1 MDAMILA
8 AGLGTR
14 LRPLTLTTPKA
25 LVEVDGEPMLERVAR
40 RLVAAGA
47 DRLVVNVSYL
57 ADAVE
62 AYVSD
67 AGWTTPDGRA
77 VEVRVS
83 EEPGEPL
90 ETGGGI
96 KKAAP
101 FFRRSADGQSAEADG
116 GAFLVHNA
124 DILTTI
130 DLGALLAAHA
140 ASGAVATLA
149 VAPAETD
156 RYLLIDDAGLLG
168 YAYDGTEHT
177 SRDADGAPRR
187 VDFCGVQAA
196 SPALLDEL
204 ATVEDEAFSIM
215 TTYLRLAATPGAVGV
230 YAGTDAAPNR
240 FLDVGTPERLEAA
253 HAAVA
258 AGNFA

>member
-25 LVEVDGEPMLERVAR
+25 LVEVDGEPMLARVAR
-40 RLVAAGA
+40 RLIAAGA
-47 DRLVVNVSYL
+47 DRLIVNVSYL

-62 AYVSD
+62 AYVRD
-67 AGWTTPDGRA
+67 TGWRTPGGA
-77 VEVRVS
+77 PVEVRVS
-83 EEPGEPL
+83 DEPGEPL
-90 ETGGGI
+90 ETGGGL
-96 KKAAP
+96 KKAAS
-101 FFRRSADGQSAEADG
+101 FFRRSAESGAQ

-124 DILTTI
+124 DILTTV
-130 DLGALLAAHA
+130 DLGALLDAHR

-149 VAPAETD
+149 VAPATTD
-156 RYLLIDDAGLLG
+156 RYLVVDDAGLLG
-168 YAYDGTEHT
+168 YAYDGQEHT
-177 SRDADGAPRR
+177 SRDAQGEPQR

-196 SPALLDEL
+196 GPELLEI
-204 ATVEDEAFSIM
+204 VEAAEDDTFSIM
-215 TTYLRLAATPGAVGV
+215 TTYLRLAATPGRVAV

-253 HAAVA
+253 HQAVA
-258 AGNFA
+258 AGDFA

>member
-25 LVEVDGEPMLERVAR
+25 LVEVDGEPMLARVAR
-40 RLVAAGA
+40 RLIDAGA

-62 AYVSD
+62 AYVRD
-67 AGWTTPDGRA
+67 AAWTTPGGA
-77 VEVRVS
+77 PVEVRVS
-83 EEPGEPL
+83 DEPGEPL

-101 FFRRSADGQSAEADG
+101 FFRREGP
-116 GAFLVHNA
+116 FLVHNA
-124 DILTTI
+124 DILTTV
-130 DLGALLAAHA
+130 DLTALLDAHA
-140 ASGAVATLA
+140 ASSAMATLA
-149 VAPAETD
+149 VAPATTD
-156 RYLLIDDAGLLG
+156 RYLLVDRAGLLG

-177 SRDADGAPRR
+177 SRDADGAARR

-196 SPALLDEL
+196 APALLDEL

-215 TTYLRLAATPGAVGV
+215 TTYLRLAARPGTVGV
-230 YAGTDAAPNR
+230 FEGTDAAPNR
-240 FLDVGTPERLEAA
+240 FLDVGTPERLEEA
-253 HAAVA
+253 HAAVG
-258 AGNFA
+258 AGDFA

>member
-25 LVEVDGEPMLERVAR
+25 LVEVGGEPMLARVAR

-47 DRLVVNVSYL
+47 DRLIVNVSYL
-57 ADAVE
+57 AEAVE
-62 AYVSD
+62 RYVRD
-67 AGWTTPDGRA
+67 AGWQTPAGA
-77 VEVRVS
+77 PVEVRVS
-83 EEPGEPL
+83 DEPGAPL
-90 ETGGGI
+90 ETGGGL

-101 FFRRSADGQSAEADG
+101 FFRRD
-116 GAFLVHNA
+116 GAFLIHNA
-124 DILTTI
+124 DILTTV
-130 DLGALLAAHA
+130 DLGALLAAHR

-156 RYLLIDDAGLLG
+156 RYLVVDEAGLLG
-168 YAYDGTEHT
+168 YAYGGEEHT
-177 SRDADGAPRR
+177 SRAPRGATRR

-196 SPALLDEL
+196 SPELLEI
-204 ATVEDEAFSIM
+204 VEAVQDDTFSIM
-215 TTYLRLAATPGAVGV
+215 TTYLRLAAEPGRVAV
-230 YAGTDAAPNR
+230 YAGSEAAPNR
-240 FLDVGTPERLEAA
+240 FLDVGTAERLEAA

-258 AGNFA
+258 AGDFA

>member
-25 LVEVDGEPMLERVAR
+25 LVEVDGEPMLARVAR
-40 RLVAAGA
+40 RLVDAGA

-57 ADAVE
+57 ADDVE
-62 AYVSD
+62 AYVRD
-67 AGWTTPDGRA
+67 AGWTTPGGGA

-101 FFRRSADGQSAEADG
+101 FFRRD

-124 DILTTI
+124 DILTTV
-130 DLGALLAAHA
+130 DLGALLDAHR

-149 VAPAETD
+149 VAPATTD
-156 RYLLIDDAGLLG
+156 RYLLVDDAGLLG
-168 YAYDGTEHT
+168 YAYGGDEHT
-177 SRDADGAPRR
+177 SRDADGDARR

-196 SPALLDEL
+196 SPDLLDEL
-204 ATVEDEAFSIM
+204 AGVEDEAFSIM
-215 TTYLRLAATPGAVGV
+215 TTYLRLAARPGAIGV
-230 YAGTDAAPNR
+230 FEGTDAAPNR
-240 FLDVGTPERLEAA
+240 FLDVGTPERLEEA

-258 AGNFA
+258 AGDFA